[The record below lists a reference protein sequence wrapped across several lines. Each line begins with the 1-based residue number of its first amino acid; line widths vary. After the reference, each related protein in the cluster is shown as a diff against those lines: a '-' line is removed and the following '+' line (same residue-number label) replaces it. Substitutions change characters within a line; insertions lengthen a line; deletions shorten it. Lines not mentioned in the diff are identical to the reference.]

1 MGETGGGELGEEGR
15 ARRGEQ
21 KGKRNESRRGHGGKW
36 NEKKGDDGLTDRR
49 RLRAERAFP
58 WALFAVHPFTGC
70 STTLF
75 SQVCLEPRAFH
86 PKTVGRISLIDSRET
101 EGIVY
106 KNRIRE
112 EFDYETPRRVKSSAF
127 GKRNHRAR

>member
-1 MGETGGGELGEEGR
+1 MVARTKQGGGGGGR
-15 ARRGEQ
+15 VRGGEQ

-70 STTLF
+70 SATLF
-75 SQVCLEPRAFH
+75 SQVYAPGFSPEN
-86 PKTVGRISLIDSRET
+86 GR
-101 EGIVY
+101 
-106 KNRIRE
+106 KNI
-112 EFDYETPRRVKSSAF
+112 A
-127 GKRNHRAR
+127 N